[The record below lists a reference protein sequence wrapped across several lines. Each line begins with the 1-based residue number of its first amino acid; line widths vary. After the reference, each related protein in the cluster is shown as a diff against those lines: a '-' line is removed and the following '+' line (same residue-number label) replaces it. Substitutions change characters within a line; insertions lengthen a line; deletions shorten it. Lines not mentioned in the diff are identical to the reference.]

1 MAGAA
6 WDTIIGQA
14 VTMLAAIF
22 YLVKKRIGFS
32 APQAK
37 TLFSLFEF
45 VLKVAVAPLGLTF
58 SPQITT
64 ILMNRF
70 LMIYD
75 GEQVVAVY
83 GCIAYVAAIAYLLLQ
98 GVGDGSQP
106 LISRFFSEDN
116 LPTMKQMRKYD
127 YLTAATIGIG
137 CFAVFFLAQ
146 NHVGILFGASVETNG
161 SVSFYLPFFLIVL
174 VLLSYVR
181 ITTAFRY
188 ATEKSILSYLLVYAE
203 PVCILLFLLVLPNI
217 PALGLQGVWFS
228 VPLAQCVTWGIAFL
242 VQHRIDHNLIHDIAK
257 MERSASV

>member
-146 NHVGILFGASVETNG
+146 NHVGILFGASVA
-161 SVSFYLPFFLIVL
+161 VSYTHLDVYKRQMLSLGNTAVQNLALYLQFFGQRKN
-174 VLLSYVR
+174 VR
-181 ITTAFRY
+181 KSKRWLNVHMSC
-188 ATEKSILSYLLVYAE
+188 SIL
-203 PVCILLFLLVLPNI
+203 
-217 PALGLQGVWFS
+217 
-228 VPLAQCVTWGIAFL
+228 
-242 VQHRIDHNLIHDIAK
+242 
-257 MERSASV
+257 